1 MNQPSQFW
9 DKLAHGYA
17 EKPVD
22 DEAAYQR
29 KLKETQALFTPDMRL
44 LEFGC
49 GTGTT
54 AIHHAP
60 LVESIVALDFS
71 QKMIE
76 IGQDKAQKAQISN
89 IHFHQST
96 LEDFEIETDSFDVVL
111 GLNILHLVTNRNET
125 IKEAYRALKPGGYF
139 VSSTVCL
146 GHSYLRLIKWLVPLG
161 KRLGKLPDLFIIKDE
176 ELIKELQNEGFTIE
190 NHWTHG
196 SGETCSF
203 IIARK

>member
-1 MNQPSQFW
+1 MNQPSKFW
-9 DKLAHGYA
+9 DNLAHGYA
-17 EKPVD
+17 AKPVD

-29 KLKETQALFTPDMRL
+29 KLKETQALFKPDMHL

-60 LVESIVALDFS
+60 LVNDIVALDFS
-71 QKMIE
+71 QTMIE
-76 IGQDKAQKAQISN
+76 IGQNKALEAQISN
-89 IHFHQST
+89 IQFHQST
-96 LEDFEIETDSFDVVL
+96 LEDFQFESQSFDVVL

-176 ELIKELQNEGFTIE
+176 ELIKELEQEGFTIDT
-190 NHWTHG
+190 HWTHG
-196 SGETCSF
+196 SGDTCSF
-203 IIARK
+203 IIAKK